1 MNMLN
6 ANTAFKKRSHGEL
19 TVPHKQEIIDFKKKF
34 PKLTQ
39 KELIE
44 KFSVEYKTVIPK
56 STMSDILKPDYG
68 RKLKQLDNDESYN
81 KRVRDA
87 KYPELE
93 KCLYLWNCE
102 MLRKNLPVA
111 DDLMHV

>member
-6 ANTAFKKRSHGEL
+6 ANTAIKKRSHAEL
-19 TVPHKQEIIDFKKKF
+19 TVPQKQEIIDYKKKC

-39 KELIE
+39 KEIIE

-56 STMSDILKPDYG
+56 STMSDILKPEYEK
-68 RKLKQLDNDESYN
+68 KLQQLDSVENVN

-93 KCLYLWNCE
+93 KCGTVKCFGKICQLQTIF
-102 MLRKNLPVA
+102 
-111 DDLMHV
+111 

>member
-6 ANTAFKKRSHGEL
+6 ANTAIKKRGHAEL
-19 TVPHKQEIIDFKKKF
+19 TVPQKQEIIDYKKKF

-56 STMSDILKPDYG
+56 NSVTFWEFQLFSIQKDGCLILKLAIIFLNS
-68 RKLKQLDNDESYN
+68 KS
-81 KRVRDA
+81 
-87 KYPELE
+87 
-93 KCLYLWNCE
+93 
-102 MLRKNLPVA
+102 
-111 DDLMHV
+111 